1 MPSDEERL
9 DMAALDAITDKVLKY
24 KPKSGG
30 RSGRGR
36 SRVHQRKKGQRRGA
50 IHLPPAGR
58 RVPRSDQDAP

>member
-30 RSGRGR
+30 RSGRGKPR
-36 SRVHQRKKGQRRGA
+36 IHQRKKGTRRGA
-50 IHLPPAGR
+50 IRQPPIGKKTR
-58 RVPRSDQDAP
+58 RSDPAV